1 MKIGINTLLVT
12 ALSAAISMTV
22 PAQTVSIPIGQQAQE
37 SGGQVVPNRGMVGET
52 VEARFGA
59 PLQRSMPVGQPPI
72 SFWVYDDYTV
82 YFEHNRVLHTVLKH
96 RP

>member
-12 ALSAAISMTV
+12 ALSATISMTV

-37 SGGQVVPNRGMVGET
+37 LRGQPVPTRGMDRET

-59 PLQRSMPVGQPPI
+59 PLQRSPPVGQPPI
-72 SFWVYDDYTV
+72 SYWVYDDYTV

-96 RP
+96 R

>member
-1 MKIGINTLLVT
+1 MKKVIKMLLVT
-12 ALSAAISMTV
+12 VFYAGIALTV
-22 PAQTVSIPIGQQAQE
+22 SAQTVSIPIGQQAQE
-37 SGGQVVPNRGMVGET
+37 LRGQPVPVRGMVRET

-96 RP
+96 R